1 MYRLTFWTRYS
12 QEPRI
17 DFENS
22 KSSDENG
29 NLSTSMTSDNV
40 ISLNSLNG
48 NQQNEQNDP
57 IKESKY
63 KWLYLIFC
71 MSSSVKNE
79 ISKPIDIDNKL
90 SPKQKAIEDS
100 NKAKESRIQQNICN
114 VNAIILLIIGSF
126 VWGFFFV

>member
-1 MYRLTFWTRYS
+1 MTFWTRHS

-17 DFENS
+17 DLENK

-29 NLSTSMTSDNV
+29 NLTYDNV

-48 NQQNEQNDP
+48 NQQNDP
-57 IKESKY
+57 IKSSKY

-79 ISKPIDIDNKL
+79 IPKPIDIDNKL
-90 SPKQKAIEDS
+90 SPEQRAIEES

-114 VNAIILLIIGSF
+114 LNAIILLIIGSF

>member
-1 MYRLTFWTRYS
+1 MYRLTFWTRHS

-17 DFENS
+17 DLEN
-22 KSSDENG
+22 KKPSDENG
-29 NLSTSMTSDNV
+29 NLTYDNV

-48 NQQNEQNDP
+48 NQQNDP
-57 IKESKY
+57 IKPSKY

-79 ISKPIDIDNKL
+79 IPKPIDIDNKL
-90 SPKQKAIEDS
+90 SPEQRAIEES

-114 VNAIILLIIGSF
+114 LNAIILLIIGSF